1 MIIFIRRLTN
11 TGIINWMNRGICSFN
26 SERMPS
32 AQKRLLCGSIIQWI
46 NESSEERGD
55 EIFKTTW
62 EEIEVVKLF
71 KLSKIEYFE
80 DVYVEWEL
88 RIRRCTKNKTNSEMC
103 RYAMTR
109 YKPHYAC
116 FNCRKTFKR
125 RLLSDL
131 ESKDDFQLKEA
142 KWPDCGQLMA
152 NMGKDFEAPKKSAI
166 KAW

>member
-1 MIIFIRRLTN
+1 
-11 TGIINWMNRGICSFN
+11 
-26 SERMPS
+26 
-32 AQKRLLCGSIIQWI
+32 
-46 NESSEERGD
+46 
-55 EIFKTTW
+55 
-62 EEIEVVKLF
+62 
-71 KLSKIEYFE
+71 
-80 DVYVEWEL
+80 
-88 RIRRCTKNKTNSEMC
+88 MC

-109 YKPHYAC
+109 YKQHYAC

-142 KWPDCGQLMA
+142 KCPDCGQLMA